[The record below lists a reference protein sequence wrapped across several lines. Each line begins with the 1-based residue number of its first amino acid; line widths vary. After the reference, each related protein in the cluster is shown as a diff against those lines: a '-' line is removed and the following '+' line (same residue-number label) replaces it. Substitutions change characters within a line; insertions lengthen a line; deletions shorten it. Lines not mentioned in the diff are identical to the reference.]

1 MGFISGSASVTRF
14 LISGSLSENY
24 TDEFPE
30 RISRYSFRDLDESSD
45 EERSTGWV
53 SIMDM
58 FDSQFIGK
66 DFFFDPYIAL
76 SWRVDVRNVPGR
88 ALKQYSRKAEEEIK
102 RMEDAEYLSKRQRQE
117 IREGVLIQLRK
128 RAIPR
133 SHTYDMVWN
142 LNTGMVMFGSLSNR
156 ICGEFAEFFFKTFE
170 LHLTPVFPYSMA
182 HQGLEK
188 EGVNLQLLDE
198 MQPVGFLEEKQ

>member
-170 LHLTPVFPYSMA
+170 LHLIPVFPYSMA

-188 EGVNLQLLDE
+188 EGVSLQLLDE
-198 MQPVGFLEEKQ
+198 MQPVEFLEEKQ

>member
-53 SIMDM
+53 NIMDM

-198 MQPVGFLEEKQ
+198 MQPVEFLEEKQ

>member
-66 DFFFDPYIAL
+66 GFFFDPYIAL

-198 MQPVGFLEEKQ
+198 MQPVEFLEEKQ

>member
-198 MQPVGFLEEKQ
+198 MQPVEFLEEKQ